1 MLLSIAYSKLQH
13 ALRDSWRTMSALEQ
27 DEKAKDDSEKVKLIG
42 QFREGIESE
51 IEDLCHE
58 VIGLVEK
65 KISPSATTD
74 ETVLFCLKMFDHN
87 DLRMSK
93 SDISANTSIGQAII
107 IGTLLNAPPT
117 VSAPLRV
124 S

>member
-13 ALRDSWRTMSALEQ
+13 ALRDSWRTVSALEQ
-27 DEKAKDDSEKVKLIG
+27 EEKAKDDSEKVKLIE

-51 IEDLCHE
+51 IEDLCQE

-87 DLRMSK
+87 DPSMSTPN
-93 SDISANTSIGQAII
+93 ISANSSIGQAII
-107 IGTLLNAPPT
+107 IGTLLNALPM

-124 S
+124 N